1 MNKIKSLLFS
11 LSLILVVMVLFS
23 CASRTVGKDETIYT
37 EGTIEEQREESKR
50 YELPESE
57 RGVTSPVLQEE
68 KELREINY
76 DDGSQY
82 IGEIVNGKRHG
93 QGAYYWPDGRKY
105 VGGFENNR
113 ATGGWL
119 FKTVDQKA
127 WVYQDAEGKWII
139 KEQ

>member
-1 MNKIKSLLFS
+1 MKKIKSLFFS

-37 EGTIEEQREESKR
+37 EGTIEEQQEESKR

-57 RGVTSPVLQEE
+57 REVASPVLQEE

-82 IGEIVNGKRHG
+82 IGDIVNGKRHG
-93 QGAYYWPDGRKY
+93 QGTYIWADGRKY
-105 VGGFENNR
+105 IGGFENNR

-119 FKTVDQKA
+119 FKTVHQKE

>member
-1 MNKIKSLLFS
+1 MKKIKSPFFS
-11 LSLILVVMVLFS
+11 LSLILVVMVLSS
-23 CASRTVGKDETIYT
+23 CASRTVGTIYT
-37 EGTIEEQREESKR
+37 EGTIEEQRE
-50 YELPESE
+50 
-57 RGVTSPVLQEE
+57 VTSPALREE

-76 DDGSQY
+76 DDGSKY
-82 IGEIVNGKRHG
+82 IGDIVNGKRHG
-93 QGAYYWPDGRKY
+93 QGAYIWPDGRKY

-119 FKTVDQKA
+119 FKTVDQKV